1 MKPINIEKEKENY
14 LHFIEGRKT
23 CVMSMLN
30 DEGEPFISNS
40 PVVKIGDT
48 FYIYISR
55 IADHYRFIENS
66 KVVDMLL
73 IADEAS
79 THNHFATERLRF
91 KCTPENLGNE
101 GHETIFEAFSNTH
114 GNQIMSLLKTLDF
127 SLFSLTPIEGRYVVG
142 FGKAFDVNPSGTKF
156 EHVVVDKK

>member
-1 MKPINIEKEKENY
+1 MKPVNIEKEKENF
-14 LHFIEGRKT
+14 LHFIDSKKT

-30 DEGEPFISNS
+30 AEGEPFISNS
-40 PVVKIGDT
+40 PFVKIGDV

-55 IADHYRFIENS
+55 IADHYRFLENS
-66 KVVDMLL
+66 KFVDIML

-91 KCTPENLGNE
+91 KCVPENIGNE
-101 GHETIFEAFSNTH
+101 GHEEIFEAFSKTQ

-127 SLFSLTPIEGRYVVG
+127 SLFALAPVEGRYVVG
-142 FGKAFDVNPSGTKF
+142 FGKAFEVNPSGTKF

>member
-1 MKPINIEKEKENY
+1 MKPVNIEKEKENF
-14 LHFIEGRKT
+14 LHFIESKKT

-30 DEGEPFISNS
+30 AEGEPFISNS
-40 PVVKIGDT
+40 PFVKIGDA

-55 IADHYRFIENS
+55 IADHYRFLENS
-66 KVVDMLL
+66 KFVDIML

-91 KCTPENLGNE
+91 KCVPENIGNE
-101 GHETIFEAFSNTH
+101 GHEEIFEAFSKTQ

-127 SLFSLTPIEGRYVVG
+127 SLFALVPVEGRYVVG
-142 FGKAFDVNPSGTKF
+142 FGKAFEVNPSGTKF